1 MPQLKCCLGPLASKA
16 VAFLGSWLQ
25 CALVTPS
32 AQGTLASSPMVRPPF
47 TTRNLRR
54 ARLPSAG
61 CSLSPLSLQS
71 SSPVY
76 DHIGKAHHHH
86 LCGMSNR
93 MVEQRQGG
101 SGSGGGGSGSS
112 GVGGAALGDRC
123 DRPPLQRWNAQL
135 TRIQQPPSRA
145 VGLSRLTLPA
155 LPALHPPPR
164 SLQPPNRALHPPPPL
179 GRRQSR

>member
-86 LCGMSNR
+86 VCGTSNR
-93 MVEQRQGG
+93 MVEQRQ
-101 SGSGGGGSGSS
+101 GGSGSS

>member
-1 MPQLKCCLGPLASKA
+1 MAS
-16 VAFLGSWLQ
+16 VRTRHPR
-25 CALVTPS
+25 ALPKGRCFCGRKS
-32 AQGTLASSPMVRPPF
+32 RPNSPMVRPS
-47 TTRNLRR
+47 TTRSRH

-76 DHIGKAHHHH
+76 DHIGKARHHHA
-86 LCGMSNR
+86 CGTSNR

-101 SGSGGGGSGSS
+101 SGSGGGGGGSGSS

-164 SLQPPNRALHPPPPL
+164 SLQLRSRALHPPPPL